1 MSDNLPAPSLPL
13 PHEQRWKRSVS
24 AESAFAWLAAGWRD
38 FTAYPGQS
46 LAYGALVFL
55 VSVAIVFGLFRFGAD
70 YILLPALSG
79 FMVVGPLLALGL
91 YEKSRR
97 LEVGER
103 PTLNSMIFVRPASGG
118 QVLFT
123 GALLCLLMLTWLR
136 AAVIVYA
143 LFFGVRPFPGFQNIA
158 QILFTTEVG
167 WMILIVGTFVGAIF
181 AAFSFAISAFSLPML
196 LAEPVDA
203 FTAMGSSMALV
214 WNNIGAA
221 LAWGAIVLALMLVSL
236 ATGLLGLIVLFP
248 IVGHGAWHAYRAMSA
263 QPVSVALGQDIGRT
277 TA

>member
-1 MSDNLPAPSLPL
+1 MPISLPPVSPPL
-13 PHEQRWKRSVS
+13 SRVQRWKRDVS
-24 AESAFAWLAAGWRD
+24 AKSALAWLEAGWRD
-38 FTAYPGQS
+38 FNAYPGQS
-46 LAYGALVFL
+46 LAYGVLVFL
-55 VSVAIVFGLFRFGAD
+55 VSAVIVFGLFRFEAD
-70 YILLPALSG
+70 YILLPALAG

-97 LEVGER
+97 LEAGER

-136 AAVIVYA
+136 SAVIVYA
-143 LFFGVRPFPGFQNIA
+143 LFFGVRPFPGFQDIA
-158 QILFTTEVG
+158 QILFTTGIG
-167 WMILIVGTFVGAIF
+167 WLILIVGTVVGAIF

-196 LAEPVDA
+196 LAERVDA

-214 WNNIGAA
+214 WNNLGAA
-221 LAWGAIVLALMLVSL
+221 LAWGAIVLTLMLVSL

-263 QPVSVALGQDIGRT
+263 STESVASAEDIGR
-277 TA
+277 AI

>member
-123 GALLCLLMLTWLR
+123 GALLYCHIQQALHGLLFRTHFIQSFDLALFQLQNRLDGEHGTKEPLR
-136 AAVIVYA
+136 AA
-143 LFFGVRPFPGFQNIA
+143 N
-158 QILFTTEVG
+158 TT
-167 WMILIVGTFVGAIF
+167 
-181 AAFSFAISAFSLPML
+181 P
-196 LAEPVDA
+196 
-203 FTAMGSSMALV
+203 SM
-214 WNNIGAA
+214 
-221 LAWGAIVLALMLVSL
+221 
-236 ATGLLGLIVLFP
+236 
-248 IVGHGAWHAYRAMSA
+248 
-263 QPVSVALGQDIGRT
+263 
-277 TA
+277 